1 MDRKEKYT
9 NAFNGRLVKVL
20 NTMGYED
27 AEADHLADGGDNVSA
42 FIPSEKIALLNVS
55 RNSVMQ
61 DGESDITIKIKSRS
75 LVNEGYT
82 IFSVQQDEFSRGT
95 QDSSMPEE
103 RFMAEKVGIKSRA
116 PKQTEAVV
124 EEAATE

>member
-1 MDRKEKYT
+1 MERKEKFT
-9 NAFNGRLVKVL
+9 NAFNSRLVKAL

-27 AEADHLADGGDNVSA
+27 AEADHLAESGDNVSA

-61 DGESDITIKIKSRS
+61 DGESDITIKIKTRS
-75 LVNEGYT
+75 LANEGYT
-82 IFSVQQDEFSRGT
+82 IFSVQQDEFSRGC
-95 QDSSMPEE
+95 QNSEMPEE
-103 RFMAEKVGIKSRA
+103 RFLEEKVGIKSKA
-116 PKQTEAVV
+116 PKETEAVA